1 MLDRPLAVVD
11 VETTGLSPRYG
22 DRVVEIGLLR
32 TQAGREVTFESLVNP
47 RRPISPGAT
56 AVHGITQEMVATAPW
71 FGEVADRIWALL
83 DGAVLVGHNVT
94 FDWSFLNAERRYL
107 GLPPL
112 ENQLI
117 DTLTLAR
124 RYFAF
129 PRNSLGAIAI
139 ELGLP
144 TTVRHRAL
152 ADVLTTW
159 ELLNRFLADLAAR
172 GVAGVEPLILSPAS
186 LPMDDGI
193 PLPPEISEA
202 IAGRRRLKLQY
213 VSAHRVET
221 VREVEPLEVIP
232 LGDYLYLRAFCH
244 LRQDER
250 TFRLDRIVAMEL
262 SSPSEPGTRREPEA
276 VRLMPPET
284 PGARSLPGIL
294 P

>member
-32 TQAGREVTFESLVNP
+32 VEGASQVTFESFVNP
-47 RRPISPGAT
+47 RRLISPRAT
-56 AVHGITQEMVATAPW
+56 AVHGITEEMVATAPP
-71 FGEVADRIWALL
+71 FAEVAKRVWQLL
-83 DGAVLVGHNVT
+83 DGAVLVGHNVG

-112 ENQLI
+112 EGPLI
-117 DTLTLAR
+117 DTLVLAR

-129 PRNSLGAIAI
+129 SRNGLGTIAL

-144 TTVRHRAL
+144 ERVRHRAL

-159 ELLNRFLADLAAR
+159 EVLKRFLADLRAK
-172 GVAGVEPLILSPAS
+172 GVTALEALLLPSAS
-186 LPMDDGI
+186 LPEEDAI
-193 PLPPEISEA
+193 PLPPELAEA
-202 IAGRRRLKLQY
+202 ITGRRRVRLQY

-221 VREVEPLEVIP
+221 VREVEPLEVMP

-250 TFRLDRIVAMEL
+250 TFRLDRIVAMERPD
-262 SSPSEPGTRREPEA
+262 SPEAEAADLLPGTPS
-276 VRLMPPET
+276 VRVSRPV
-284 PGARSLPGIL
+284 S
-294 P
+294 